1 MKEFEESGTGA
12 TASVRRVGTILAGV
26 VVAAVIVFSLGVMV
40 GKRVTGG
47 GQALSEPPSAL
58 PTENLRPR
66 PPRTAEKKSESRPAT
81 KAQGAKS
88 GKDPLPSEKLTFFD
102 TLSGDKAAAPPV
114 LPKEKAPPAKKADL
128 EKKAAPKKETPKKA
142 ASPPPKKRAAS
153 PEARVMAMAGP
164 GQFYVQV
171 ASTTN
176 SSWAADLVK
185 RLAKKGLDAK
195 STTVMLKG
203 KSWYRVRVGTFP
215 DRETAQKALGILKG
229 TGQDGMVVR
238 GD

>member
-12 TASVRRVGTILAGV
+12 TASVRRVGTILAVV

-47 GQALSEPPSAL
+47 GQASEPPSAL

-66 PPRTAEKKSESRPAT
+66 PSQEAGKKAESRPAPE
-81 KAQGAKS
+81 AQGAKS
-88 GKDPLPSEKLTFFD
+88 GKDPLSSEKLTFFD

-114 LPKEKAPPAKKADL
+114 LPKEKAPPVKKADL
-128 EKKAAPKKETPKKA
+128 EKKAAP
-142 ASPPPKKRAAS
+142 PPPKKRAAS

-164 GQFYVQV
+164 GQYYVQV

-176 SSWAADLVK
+176 S
-185 RLAKKGLDAK
+185 
-195 STTVMLKG
+195 
-203 KSWYRVRVGTFP
+203 
-215 DRETAQKALGILKG
+215 
-229 TGQDGMVVR
+229 
-238 GD
+238 